1 MLIKSYN
8 ESVEINHNANWF
20 YILDHPFRNLF
31 NSDSGSNK
39 TNALLKLVKHKP
51 AEIDEIHLFAKDP
64 FELKNQLLIN
74 GRGKIGI
81 KTLKIQKHSPIIH
94 KQFIMSINI

>member
-20 YILDHPFRNLF
+20 YILDHPYRNLF
-31 NSDSGSNK
+31 NSDSGSTK

-81 KTLKIQKHSPIIH
+81 TILKIQKHSSIIH